1 VYSHLRTRIRF
12 SQKLV
17 IRVDLKEERKG
28 LRQGVSE
35 QEGLTRRKSRLQA
48 DETGWENK
56 AGKANQAFMS
66 PLSQLNFGRFG
77 FKVLSSGI
85 TRIQFIVKSAET
97 SLIRSFSAVTS
108 SCPA

>member
-17 IRVDLKEERKG
+17 IRVDL
-28 LRQGVSE
+28 E

>member
-1 VYSHLRTRIRF
+1 
-12 SQKLV
+12 
-17 IRVDLKEERKG
+17 
-28 LRQGVSE
+28 
-35 QEGLTRRKSRLQA
+35 
-48 DETGWENK
+48 
-56 AGKANQAFMS
+56 MS